1 MESVRAKFL
10 NPALRPPITGTTVP
24 HGVSDAAPPRVLLV
38 EDSLIQAR
46 VVLAKLGAVW
56 DGALP
61 IHAASLSEA
70 IEALRA
76 AGTLDC
82 VLLDL
87 GLPDA
92 DGLEALKRI
101 RALAPEIAIVVLSGE
116 EDATIAVLAVRE
128 GAQDYLVKGQV
139 GDGHIARAI
148 LYAIERKRQE
158 VELIRQAY
166 FDGLT
171 ALPNRRQFAEQLE
184 LAVQR
189 LQRRPDPLALL
200 YGDLDGFKRINDR
213 LGHSVGDEVLVEVG
227 ARLRRS
233 VRRGDLVARLGGDEF
248 VVLCESAGLAEAEDV
263 AARARAAIA
272 DPMIAG
278 GEPVVISA
286 SFGIATALAANTDAG
301 ALLAAA
307 DAAMYAEKASSG
319 LARQRASA

>member
-1 MESVRAKFL
+1 MP
-10 NPALRPPITGTTVP
+10 NGD
-24 HGVSDAAPPRVLLV
+24 SDAAPPRVLLV
-38 EDSLIQAR
+38 EDSPIQAK
-46 VVLAKLGAVW
+46 VVMAKLSAAW

-61 IHAASLSEA
+61 AHAASLSEA

-76 AGTLDC
+76 AAAFDC

-101 RALAPEIAIVVLSGE
+101 RALAPEIAIVVLSGD
-116 EDATIAVLAVRE
+116 EDETLAVLAVRE

-158 VELIRQAY
+158 AELIHQAY

-213 LGHSVGDEVLVEVG
+213 LGHAVGDEVLVEVG

-248 VVLCESAGLAEAEDV
+248 VVLCESAGLAQAEEV

-286 SFGIATALAANTDAG
+286 SFGIATALAADTDAG

-319 LARQRASA
+319 LARLRASA